1 MEHMI
6 YLSKRNYYKMSFIYI
21 VQSFLNEVLTFFYF
35 PIWWYTKGIFV
46 AFKGMKEAFVI
57 GNRNLA
63 VTLWIKNWFVP
74 MFGQH
79 DWQGRIISVFI
90 RTVQII
96 IRSILFVLWSIV
108 VVFGFLLWVFGP
120 LICIVEIIRRL
131 FI

>member
-1 MEHMI
+1 
-6 YLSKRNYYKMSFIYI
+6 
-21 VQSFLNEVLTFFYF
+21 
-35 PIWWYTKGIFV
+35 
-46 AFKGMKEAFVI
+46 MKEAFAI

-96 IRSILFVLWSIV
+96 IRSILFVLWSVV